1 MKHAV
6 KHDLSPELAKKAL
19 EKALD
24 SYQERFASYSPK
36 MTWTTPSHVDVSFN
50 AKGVKL
56 NGTVDLEPN
65 QIVFDLDVPFLLRPF
80 KSQAMEMMDTQIRKW
95 SEKAKRGELG

>member
-6 KHDLSPELAKKAL
+6 KHDLSPDVAKKVL
-19 EKALD
+19 EKALE
-24 SYQERFASYSPK
+24 SYTERFASYSPK
-36 MTWTTPSHVDVSFN
+36 MQWTSATHVDASFN

-56 NGTVDLEPN
+56 EGTIDLEPS

-80 KSQAMEMMDTQIRKW
+80 KSQAIEILETQITKW
-95 SEKAKRGELG
+95 IGKAKAGQLG

>member
-19 EKALD
+19 EKALE
-24 SYQERFASYSPK
+24 SYQERFASYSPR
-36 MTWTTPSHVDVSFN
+36 MTWTTEKHVDVSFS
-50 AKGVKL
+50 AKGISL
-56 NGTVDLEPN
+56 SGTIDLEPN

-80 KSQAMEMMDTQIRKW
+80 KNQALELVETQIKKW
-95 SEKAKRGELG
+95 SEKAKRGEIA